1 MPHSRIAP
9 LLVAA
14 LVLLAPAAAG
24 AAPDGFQTDDLAA
37 DGRWAKDS
45 GVPILLLFSADY
57 CTYCARLMEEFL
69 EPMGRSG
76 DYKDRVLIR
85 EVKIDSYRD
94 VKDFAGRT
102 VSPEDLAY
110 RYDVS
115 VTPTLLLVDAH
126 GHELVKRIVGLG
138 TVDFFGLYLDEAI
151 ARALARLKGN
161 GP

>member
-14 LVLLAPAAAG
+14 LALLVPAAAG

-37 DGRWAKDS
+37 DGRWAKDR

-76 DYKDRVLIR
+76 EYADRVLIR
-85 EVKIDSYRD
+85 ELKIDGYRD

-110 RYDVS
+110 RYNIS
-115 VTPTLLLVDAH
+115 VTPTLLQVDVE
-126 GHELVKRIVGLG
+126 GRELVKRIVGLG
-138 TVDFFGLYLDEAI
+138 TVDFFGLYLDDAI

-161 GP
+161 GL